1 MLPAPP
7 ENSICQKTK
16 ARRKE
21 LGLSRLDGQHQPFA
35 CERERISRPLR
46 TVHVWY
52 DLFINDFSKDSF
64 TAPRKDDFIM
74 ALPRMKIADLDVDSL
89 DRLTDMEDA
98 YGATIVA
105 VQPVYS
111 VSKLSADQMEKV
123 QALEDE
129 LDVVLIAY
137 EN

>member
-1 MLPAPP
+1 
-7 ENSICQKTK
+7 
-16 ARRKE
+16 
-21 LGLSRLDGQHQPFA
+21 
-35 CERERISRPLR
+35 
-46 TVHVWY
+46 
-52 DLFINDFSKDSF
+52 
-64 TAPRKDDFIM
+64 M